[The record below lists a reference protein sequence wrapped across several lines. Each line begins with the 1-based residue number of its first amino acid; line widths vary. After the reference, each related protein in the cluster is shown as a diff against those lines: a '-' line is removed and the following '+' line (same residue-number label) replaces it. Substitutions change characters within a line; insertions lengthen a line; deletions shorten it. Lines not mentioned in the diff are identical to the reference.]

1 MESKQ
6 KTTLKPDKI
15 CCFLLTLRVGWSI
28 MRAYENMEYNCIFT
42 ALELC
47 RRSSMQQVENS

>member
-1 MESKQ
+1 
-6 KTTLKPDKI
+6 
-15 CCFLLTLRVGWSI
+15 

-47 RRSSMQQVENS
+47 RRSSMQQVENSRKEGSDP